1 MNKRKFTKMI
11 RDEFPNADLQ
21 SSRFITHGWDH
32 FVLIT
37 NDKIIFRTPK
47 DERYSLKFN
56 NEIKLLNCLSPRL
69 NLGVPQ
75 YKYISQSGKFAGYDL
90 LEGKEISQN
99 TFKGLS
105 KKKKSLIVDELAGF
119 LTQLHNIPT
128 DKLYDLCVETIDN
141 DTEFKN
147 LNKKIKKILF
157 PLLKPEEQKLIRI
170 YLSKLKDIFEHNYEK
185 VLIHND
191 LSGEHILW
199 DKKNNKVNVIDF
211 SDRGIGDPAQ
221 DFTGFFEFGDEFP
234 QMVYDKY
241 KGKKDISFLYRA
253 KLYFQRIPLYI
264 MMDSQQGYP
273 CTFEEGYEMFGKLY
287 K

>member
-1 MNKRKFTKMI
+1 MVRS
-11 RDEFPNADLQ
+11 EFPEIDLET
-21 SSRFITHGWDH
+21 SRFITHGWDH
-32 FVLIT
+32 FILKT
-37 NDKIIFRTPK
+37 KDKKIFRTPK
-47 DERYSLKFN
+47 DDRYCLKFR
-56 NEIKLLNCLSPRL
+56 NEIKLLHCLSPRL

-75 YKYISQSGKFAGYDL
+75 YKYISESGKFAGYDL

-105 KKKKSLIVDELAGF
+105 KKDKFLIVDELAGF
-119 LTQLHNIPT
+119 LSQLHNIPT
-128 DKLYDLCVETIDN
+128 DKLDDLCVEVVDN

-147 LNKKIKKILF
+147 LNKRISKVLF
-157 PLLKPEEQKLIRI
+157 PLLQPDEQKLIKI
-170 YLSKLKDIFEHNYEK
+170 YLKKLKETFEHSYEK

-199 DKKNNKVNVIDF
+199 DKKSNKVNVIDF
-211 SDRGIGDPAQ
+211 SDRGIGDPAL

-234 QMVYDKY
+234 QMIYDKY

-253 KLYFQRIPLYI
+253 KLYFQKIPLYI
-264 MMDSQQGYP
+264 MMDSQEGYP
-273 CTFEEGYEMFGKLY
+273 CTFEEGYEMFEKLY